1 MSAPERREVCGCEVT
16 KCKTVTLLSFTTL
29 NMHACKNVGL
39 TLKFLLLEQKIS
51 RKNRLKD
58 KMWLF
63 SLEFSLNYFFIF
75 HQLLFLLINSAQ
87 LFLLINYTKLDSFIT
102 PGKGTITDA
111 HIYVADRSMPV
122 TNSRWISIVS
132 NPAKSYVENYRC
144 PVQEGTSLKSTQ
156 G

>member
-63 SLEFSLNYFFIF
+63 RLEFSLNYFLIF
-75 HQLLFLLINSAQ
+75 YFSSITIFVN
-87 LFLLINYTKLDSFIT
+87 KLRPI
-102 PGKGTITDA
+102 
-111 HIYVADRSMPV
+111 
-122 TNSRWISIVS
+122 ISV
-132 NPAKSYVENYRC
+132 NK
-144 PVQEGTSLKSTQ
+144 LH
-156 G
+156 